1 MKNNSLT
8 TLTTIAIGLAV
19 ALLVYIGNISLG
31 QCFQRLE
38 DSKMAQRQFKILDLL
53 HGIKYDLHQAI
64 LAEHEYIWGRDNKY
78 VQLYENNM
86 ASALDRITK
95 LDIELHGKYQMTSD
109 ELKEYVSVHRRCA
122 HEAFKISNEKNPKD
136 AFVYLTEQGQDK
148 LATDIEDLIDNLEGR
163 TSVEFGIITTQADKG
178 SMQTVTGIAGLMCVA
193 LVILIVV
200 IIVVNRYVNERQQA
214 ERSLQEAER
223 RFRAVFNQTFQ
234 LSFLLYPDGSI
245 IELNETA
252 AQLNP
257 NTKNLTGKYFWQG
270 DFWRDQDKNL
280 DRLKDAVQRA
290 SKGQT
295 VRLEEEIQDNVG
307 KIYTVDLSIKPIV
320 EDRTTVLFLI
330 AEARDIT
337 ERKQAET
344 RVKEFYSTVSHELRT
359 PLTAIRTALGLME
372 TSLAKDPDSKAR
384 PVLAIAEEET
394 DRLIRLINNILD
406 IRKIESGKLDLR
418 LSSVE
423 PEAIVQKSINSLEN
437 LARENKIE
445 FETRFAHANGSQAPD
460 SILADED
467 KLHQVITNLLSNA
480 IKWSPEGGKV
490 QVAVKRVERKRAQE
504 FEETQDQDQ
513 EVELDHDQE
522 LEGSE
527 NSELK
532 DRFCRFEISDQGPG
546 IPVEQ
551 REIIF
556 DQFQQVKGK
565 NMPPG
570 GIGGKGTG
578 LGLAISKALVEQ
590 HGGAIGVV
598 ERENGQGS
606 CFWFELPYKEEPVC
620 D

>member
-64 LAEHEYIWGRDNKY
+64 LAEHEYIWGRDNKF
-78 VQLYENNM
+78 VQLYEDKM
-86 ASALDRITK
+86 SSALDRITK

-122 HEAFKISNEKNPKD
+122 HEAFKLSSEKSPKD
-136 AFVYLTEQGQDK
+136 AFVFLKEQGQER
-148 LATDIEDLIDNLEGR
+148 LASEIEDLIDNLEGR
-163 TSVEFGIITTQADKG
+163 TSVEFGFITTQADKG

-200 IIVVNRYVNERQQA
+200 IVVINRYVNERQQA

-234 LSFLLYPDGSI
+234 LSFLLNPDGTI

-270 DFWRDQDKNL
+270 DFWLNQDKNI
-280 DRLKDAVQRA
+280 DRLKDAVERA

-295 VRLEEEIQDNVG
+295 VRLEEEIKDNFG
-307 KIYTVDLSIKPIV
+307 TIYIVDLSIKPIV
-320 EDRTTVLFLI
+320 EERTTVLFLI

-372 TSLAKDPDSKAR
+372 TSISKDMDSKAK

-423 PEAIVQKSINSLEN
+423 PDSIVQKSINSLEN

-445 FETRFAHANGSQAPD
+445 FETQFAQTNGSKAPET
-460 SILADED
+460 ILADED
-467 KLHQVITNLLSNA
+467 KLQQVITNLLSNA

-490 QVAVKRVERKRAQE
+490 HVCVKQVERFKKEEQDDQSQE
-504 FEETQDQDQ
+504 QD
-513 EVELDHDQE
+513 
-522 LEGSE
+522 SE
-527 NSELK
+527 PVADSVDK
-532 DRFCRFEISDQGPG
+532 FCRFEICDDGPG

-590 HGGAIGVV
+590 HGGVIGVLS
-598 ERENGQGS
+598 RENGQGS
-606 CFWFELPYKEEPVC
+606 CFWFELPCKEEPVC

>member
-64 LAEHEYIWGRDNKY
+64 LAEREYIWGRENKFVQSYEDN
-78 VQLYENNM
+78 M
-86 ASALDRITK
+86 SSALNRITK
-95 LDIELHGKYQMTSD
+95 LDIELLGKYQMTSD

-122 HEAFKISNEKNPKD
+122 HEAFQISSDKGAKE
-136 AFVYLTEQGQDK
+136 AFAYLKEQGQEK

-163 TSVEFGIITTQADKG
+163 TSVEFSFITTQADKG

-214 ERSLQEAER
+214 ERSLLEAER

-252 AQLNP
+252 SQLNP
-257 NTKNLTGKYFWQG
+257 NAKDLSGKFFWQG
-270 DFWRDQDKNL
+270 DFWLNKEQNI

-290 SKGQT
+290 ARGQT
-295 VRLEEEIQDNVG
+295 VRLEEEIKDNIGTV
-307 KIYTVDLSIKPIV
+307 YTVDLSIKPIV
-320 EDRTTVLFLI
+320 ENKTNVLFLI

-337 ERKQAET
+337 ERKQAEI

-372 TSLAKDPDSKAR
+372 SSLSKEIDSKAK

-418 LSSVE
+418 LSSVD
-423 PEAIVQKSINSLEN
+423 PGLVVKKSINSLEN
-437 LARENKIE
+437 LAKENRIE
-445 FETRFAHANGSQAPD
+445 FETNFASNNGNSLPD
-460 SILADED
+460 TILADED
-467 KLHQVITNLLSNA
+467 KLQQVITNLLSNA

-490 QVAVKRVERKRAQE
+490 QVAIRKVEHQSPE
-504 FEETQDQDQ
+504 PDE
-513 EVELDHDQE
+513 
-522 LEGSE
+522 SI
-527 NSELK
+527 N
-532 DRFCRFEISDQGPG
+532 RFCRFEICDDGPG
-546 IPVEQ
+546 IPIEQ

-578 LGLAISKALVEQ
+578 LGLAISKALVQQ
-590 HGGAIGVV
+590 HDGFIGVL

-606 CFWFELPYKEEPVC
+606 CFWFELPYKEEPVS

>member
-38 DSKMAQRQFKILDLL
+38 DSKMAQRQFKILDIL
-53 HGIKYDLHQAI
+53 HGIKFDLHQAI
-64 LAEHEYIWGRDNKY
+64 LAEREYIWGREDKF
-78 VQLYENNM
+78 VQLYENNVS
-86 ASALDRITK
+86 SALDRITK

-109 ELKEYVSVHRRCA
+109 ELKEYVTVHRRCA
-122 HEAFKISNEKNPKD
+122 HEAFQISSDKGSKE
-136 AFVYLTEQGQDK
+136 AFAYLKEQGQEK

-163 TSVEFGIITTQADKG
+163 TSVEFSFITTQADKG

-214 ERSLQEAER
+214 ERSLLEAER

-234 LSFLLYPDGSI
+234 LSFLLDPDGSI

-252 AQLNP
+252 SQLNP
-257 NTKNLTGKYFWQG
+257 NAKDLQGKYFWQG
-270 DFWRDQDKNL
+270 DFWLKQEQNI

-290 SKGQT
+290 AKGQT
-295 VRLEEEIQDNVG
+295 VRLEEEIKDNIGTV
-307 KIYTVDLSIKPIV
+307 YTVDLSIKPIV
-320 EDRTTVLFLI
+320 ENKTNVLFLI

-337 ERKQAET
+337 ERKQAEI

-372 TSLAKDPDSKAR
+372 SSLSSEVGEKAK

-418 LSSVE
+418 FSSVE
-423 PEAIVQKSINSLEN
+423 PSAVVTKSINSLEN
-437 LARENKIE
+437 LAKENKIA
-445 FETRFAHANGSQAPD
+445 FETNFANENGSSAPET
-460 SILADED
+460 ILADED
-467 KLHQVITNLLSNA
+467 KLQQVITNLLSNA
-480 IKWSPEGGKV
+480 IKWSPEGSKV
-490 QVAVKRVERKRAQE
+490 HVAIK
-504 FEETQDQDQ
+504 
-513 EVELDHDQE
+513 EVEHP
-522 LEGSE
+522 LEEVEGEGE
-527 NSELK
+527 NSNWHSN
-532 DRFCRFEISDQGPG
+532 RYCRFEISDDGPG

-578 LGLAISKALVEQ
+578 LGLAISKALVQQ
-590 HGGAIGVV
+590 HDGAIGVV

-606 CFWFELPYKEEPVC
+606 CFWFEIPYKEEPVS

>member
-64 LAEHEYIWGRDNKY
+64 LAEHEYIWGREDKFVQSYEDN
-78 VQLYENNM
+78 M
-86 ASALDRITK
+86 SSALDRITK

-122 HEAFKISNEKNPKD
+122 HEAFQISKDKSPKD
-136 AFVYLTEQGQDK
+136 AFAYLKEQGQEK

-163 TSVEFGIITTQADKG
+163 TSVEFGFITTQADKG

-214 ERSLQEAER
+214 ERSLLEAER

-234 LSFLLYPDGSI
+234 LSFLLNPDGSI

-252 AQLNP
+252 SQLNP
-257 NTKNLTGKYFWQG
+257 NAKDLPGKYFWQG
-270 DFWRDQDKNL
+270 DFWLNKEQNI

-290 SKGQT
+290 AQGQT
-295 VRLEEEIQDNVG
+295 VRLEEEIKDNIDTV
-307 KIYTVDLSIKPIV
+307 YTVDLSIKPIV
-320 EDRTTVLFLI
+320 ENKTNVLFLI

-337 ERKQAET
+337 ERKQAEI

-372 TSLAKDPDSKAR
+372 SSLSSEVGEKAK

-418 LSSVE
+418 FSSVE
-423 PEAIVQKSINSLEN
+423 PSAVVRKSINSLEN
-437 LARENKIE
+437 LAKENKIG
-445 FETRFAHANGSQAPD
+445 FETNFADEHGSCVPD
-460 SILADED
+460 TILADED
-467 KLHQVITNLLSNA
+467 KLQQVITNLLSNA
-480 IKWSPEGGKV
+480 IKWSPEGSKV
-490 QVAVKRVERKRAQE
+490 HVAIK
-504 FEETQDQDQ
+504 
-513 EVELDHDQE
+513 EVEHP
-522 LEGSE
+522 LEEVEVESE
-527 NSELK
+527 EENHSS
-532 DRFCRFEISDQGPG
+532 RHSNRYCRFEISDDGPG

-556 DQFQQVKGK
+556 DQFQQVKGE

-578 LGLAISKALVEQ
+578 LGLAISKALVQQ

-598 ERENGQGS
+598 ERESGLGS
-606 CFWFELPYKEEPVC
+606 CFWFEIPYKEEPVS

>member
-53 HGIKYDLHQAI
+53 HGIKFDLHQAI
-64 LAEHEYIWGRDNKY
+64 LAEREYIWGREKKF
-78 VQLYENNM
+78 VQLYEDNM
-86 ASALDRITK
+86 SSALDRITK

-122 HEAFKISNEKNPKD
+122 HEAFQISSDKGSKE
-136 AFVYLTEQGQDK
+136 AFAYLQEQGQEK

-163 TSVEFGIITTQADKG
+163 TSVEFSFITNQADKG

-214 ERSLQEAER
+214 ERSLLEAER

-252 AQLNP
+252 SQLNP
-257 NTKNLTGKYFWQG
+257 NAKDLPGKYFWQG
-270 DFWRDQDKNL
+270 DFWLKQEQNI

-290 SKGQT
+290 AQGQT
-295 VRLEEEIQDNVG
+295 VRLEEEIKDNIGTV
-307 KIYTVDLSIKPIV
+307 YTVDLSIKPIV
-320 EDRTTVLFLI
+320 ENKTNVLFLI

-337 ERKQAET
+337 ERKQAEI

-372 TSLAKDPDSKAR
+372 SSLSSEVGEKAK

-418 LSSVE
+418 FSSVE
-423 PEAIVQKSINSLEN
+423 PSAVVRKSINSLEN
-437 LARENKIE
+437 LATENKIG
-445 FETRFAHANGSQAPD
+445 FETNFANKNGSSAPD
-460 SILADED
+460 TLLADED
-467 KLHQVITNLLSNA
+467 KLQQVITNLLSNA
-480 IKWSPEGGKV
+480 IKWSPEGSKV
-490 QVAVKRVERKRAQE
+490 YVAIK
-504 FEETQDQDQ
+504 
-513 EVELDHDQE
+513 EVEHPLAVA
-522 LEGSE
+522 EGEGEGE
-527 NSELK
+527 NSSWQSN
-532 DRFCRFEISDQGPG
+532 RYCRFEICDDGPG

-578 LGLAISKALVEQ
+578 LGLAISKALVQQ

-598 ERENGQGS
+598 DRESGQGS
-606 CFWFELPYKEEPVC
+606 CFWFEIPYKEEPVS